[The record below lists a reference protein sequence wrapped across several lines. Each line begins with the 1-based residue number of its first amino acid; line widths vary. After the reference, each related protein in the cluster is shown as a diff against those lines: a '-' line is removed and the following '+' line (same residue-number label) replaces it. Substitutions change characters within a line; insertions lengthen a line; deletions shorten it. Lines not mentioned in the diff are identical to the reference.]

1 MQGYHKIDQ
10 RLHQLSQVIAKI
22 NRTYVSKQADDSH
35 TNLYFDPLSHRL
47 FGRWISSK
55 QKKIILGLNIR
66 EFQFEFINEA
76 RKVINSFAIKG
87 KTYDEIEVSI
97 ERYLPELGMD
107 QTGFRDHLHFEITS
121 YTFINDGFDDL
132 DAAALGDWEKF
143 RALANDA
150 CNTLLGH
157 FQVEGEIRIWPHHFD
172 TGIYVDLN
180 DKRSLGFGLAMED
193 SMVGEP
199 YFYFSGY
206 GLNNHKMDYST
217 IPDLTFGRWEIEEN
231 WKGAV
236 LPLSV
241 LKSDATGKIK
251 EFLKQ
256 TSTWLL

>member
-1 MQGYHKIDQ
+1 MLTYNNIDHHI
-10 RLHQLSQVIAKI
+10 HQLSQIIAKI
-22 NRTYVSKQADDSH
+22 NRTYVPKQADDSH

-47 FGRWISSK
+47 FGRWLNTD
-55 QKKIILGLNIR
+55 QQKIITGLNLL
-66 EFQFEFINEA
+66 EFQFEFINED
-76 RKVINSFAIKG
+76 RKVINNFAIKG

-97 ERYLPELGMD
+97 ERYLPELGLD

-121 YTFINDGFDDL
+121 YTFINDAFDNW
-132 DAAALGDWEKF
+132 DATALGDWEKF

-172 TGIYVDLN
+172 TGIYVELN

-199 YFYFSGY
+199 YFYFSGD
-206 GLNNHKMDYST
+206 GLNDNRMDYSNV
-217 IPDLTFGRWEIEEN
+217 PDLTFGRWVIEEK

-241 LKSDATGKIK
+241 LKSDVTGKIQQ
-251 EFLKQ
+251 FLKQ